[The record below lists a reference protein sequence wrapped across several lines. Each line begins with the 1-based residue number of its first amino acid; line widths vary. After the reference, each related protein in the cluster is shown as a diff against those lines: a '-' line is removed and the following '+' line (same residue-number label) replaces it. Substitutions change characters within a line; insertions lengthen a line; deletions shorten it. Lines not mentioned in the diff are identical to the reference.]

1 MIIYENT
8 FLKIKKKQDGFIL
21 KTRYYEKYYDF
32 FNTFLKNVDDSIKM
46 KQIKINVDEINTL
59 SSLLK
64 NNKLSL
70 ELFQMIFL
78 FLMKQLKHLEKQ
90 NKTILLYNLKDIIY
104 FKVNENYSFYFLN
117 PKHIFPIKNK
127 EIVIDKIFEKN
138 KFISPELDSITEIPS
153 KIPMTNAYWSLA
165 KLMEICLLKMNID
178 LNYIKHTK
186 LYWAIQ
192 RCLVIDPKHRFL
204 LFI

>member
-70 ELFQMIFL
+70 ELFQMMFL

-127 EIVIDKIFEKN
+127 EIVVDKIFEKN

>member
-127 EIVIDKIFEKN
+127 EIVVDKIFEKN